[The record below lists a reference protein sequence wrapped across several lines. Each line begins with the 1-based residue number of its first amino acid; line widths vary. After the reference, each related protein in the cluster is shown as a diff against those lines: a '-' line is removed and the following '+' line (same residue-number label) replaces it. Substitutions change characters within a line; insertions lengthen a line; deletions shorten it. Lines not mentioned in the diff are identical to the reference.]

1 VEGGWLPAE
10 PEKRQSGEV
19 AGRKLLKDKLP
30 PNSFEAEQGVIG
42 CCIIDPQHCIPDAQ
56 IQLTPEHFY
65 DLRCRMVWDLIVGM
79 TAAEVNTATI
89 TQRLRDAGTLEQI
102 GGFGFLFECQDA
114 APSTAHMPV
123 WLGELVDKFT
133 LRRTIQICRDFIDRA
148 HAVPD
153 SVPMFLDVME
163 RDVLAIRPNQ
173 RAETDV
179 KALVKESIN
188 KLQERFDNPGR
199 IFGIT
204 TGLNDLDYLTDGVHG
219 GEMVVIAGLPSTGKS
234 ALAGGIAVNAALQS
248 FPVGIF
254 TAEMAPLQIVMR
266 ALCSEARV
274 NSKRIAERDIPRIFS
289 PATKISK
296 APIFIERASGLT
308 IGQVVA
314 MARRMKQ
321 RHGIRIIVV
330 DYIQLLQGVGDNR
343 EQAVASISN
352 GLKAMALELDCAV
365 LALSQLNDQ
374 GRLRESR
381 AIGQDADSV
390 WKLENDGPWETQVQP
405 ITLTVEKCRDGET
418 GKIKLQF
425 LKTITRFECAAKI
438 DDADVPLR
446 QHNS

>member
-1 VEGGWLPAE
+1 
-10 PEKRQSGEV
+10 
-19 AGRKLLKDKLP
+19 
-30 PNSFEAEQGVIG
+30 
-42 CCIIDPQHCIPDAQ
+42 
-56 IQLTPEHFY
+56 
-65 DLRCRMVWDLIVGM
+65 
-79 TAAEVNTATI
+79 
-89 TQRLRDAGTLEQI
+89 
-102 GGFGFLFECQDA
+102 
-114 APSTAHMPV
+114 
-123 WLGELVDKFT
+123 VDKFT
-133 LRRTIQICRDFIDRA
+133 LRRTIQLCRDFIDRA
-148 HAVPD
+148 QAVPD
-153 SVPMFLDVME
+153 SVPLFLDVME

-179 KALVKESIN
+179 KSLVKESIN
-188 KLQERFDNPGR
+188 KLQERYDNPGR

-204 TGLNDLDYLTDGVHG
+204 TGLNDLDFLTDGVHG

-266 ALCSEARV
+266 ALCSESRV
-274 NSKRIAERDIPRIFS
+274 NSKRIDERDIPRIFS

-321 RHGIRIIVV
+321 RHGIRIVVV

-390 WKLENDGPWETQVQP
+390 WKLENDGPWEPKIQP

-418 GKIKLQF
+418 GQIKLQF
-425 LKTITRFECAAKI
+425 LKTITRFECVSPVS
-438 DDADVPLR
+438 DADVPQR
-446 QHNS
+446 S